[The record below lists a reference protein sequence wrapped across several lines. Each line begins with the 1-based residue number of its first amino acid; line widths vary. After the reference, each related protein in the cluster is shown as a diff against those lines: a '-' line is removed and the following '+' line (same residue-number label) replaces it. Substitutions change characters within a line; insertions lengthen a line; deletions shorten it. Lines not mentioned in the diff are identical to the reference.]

1 MTDERHAN
9 LNDWDCRT
17 VGPFADRVAPSD
29 SLHSSEPDSG
39 LTDSGLTD
47 SETAEALP
55 TRLGWRLK
63 EWNHPP
69 DR

>member
-1 MTDERHAN
+1 MADERHAN
-9 LNDWDCRT
+9 LNDGDCRT

-39 LTDSGLTD
+39 LTG